1 MTTPMTQPSFPP
13 ELEREIFE
21 TTAVR
26 DPNCIPTLLLVC
38 RRAKIWIHPLLYRVL
53 SLSSP
58 EAEGGPTFLAFNSQ
72 SPTFLR
78 NVVRHISLFEVS
90 IRSCEDLLKKCTGT
104 IDLSLDMELDP
115 EFLISLNMTRLQR
128 LAITA
133 PSSAV
138 PINWNWASSL
148 THLDVFQGSGFAGL
162 TSWDKWRG
170 IASLPSLTHLAVSP
184 VIADVVLPRAIEELP
199 HLRLLVVTNYPWGRD
214 EGISFAENKITVRD
228 LRIVVIVL
236 ETRYE
241 EDWKK
246 GAWGGDDF
254 WVRAERFVSRKRAGE
269 VEASCY
275 LIDETVEKNPVY
287 PRWRRLDLNL

>member
-1 MTTPMTQPSFPP
+1 MTTHMTQPSLPP

-21 TTAVR
+21 TTAIR
-26 DPNCIPTLLLVC
+26 DPDCIPTLLLVC
-38 RRAKIWIHPLLYRVL
+38 RRAKIWIQPLLYRVL

-58 EAEGGPTFLAFNSQ
+58 ESEGGSTFSAFDSQ
-72 SPTFLR
+72 SPSFLR
-78 NVVRHISLFEVS
+78 NAVRHISLFEVS

-104 IDLSLDMELDP
+104 IDLSLDTELEF

-133 PSSAV
+133 PSSAS
-138 PINWNWASSL
+138 PINWSWASSL

-184 VIADVVLPRAIEELP
+184 VLAELVLPRAIEELA

-214 EGISFAENKITVRD
+214 EGISFAEQKITIRD
-228 LRIVVIVL
+228 VRIVVIVL
-236 ETRYE
+236 ATRYE

-254 WVRAERFVSRKRAGE
+254 WVRAERFVARKRAGE

-275 LIDETVEKNPVY
+275 LIDETVEENSSP
-287 PRWRRLDLNL
+287 PALEEARSPS